1 MSERIPIH
9 QRSYETEAFDEGDGR
24 MRVRG
29 RLIDNKPQG
38 LCLADGS
45 DLVIHDMR
53 IDLLVDPETFTIVAV
68 ENEMMVRPYSH
79 CEAILPNYQALVGV
93 SITRATP
100 RRSKSFLVD
109 RMDVPIWEPCCRP
122 WVLWLSK
129 RRGVW

>member
-68 ENEMMVRPYSH
+68 ENEMMVRPYS
-79 CEAILPNYQALVGV
+79 CLLYTSP
-93 SITRATP
+93 
-100 RRSKSFLVD
+100 
-109 RMDVPIWEPCCRP
+109 
-122 WVLWLSK
+122 LSLIHI
-129 RRGVW
+129 